1 MWQEEGEEKEEE
13 KGRKKAGKRP
23 LGQPNMGS
31 EKQEQEQYA
40 TDKTA
45 LPFSEQHYFSSY
57 DHFGI
62 HEEMLKDR
70 VRTLSYRN
78 AIMKNK
84 HLFKDKIVLDV
95 GCGTGV
101 LSMFAAQAGAK
112 HVLAVD
118 MSNIIEMAQQV
129 IDLNGFSDRITL
141 FRGKL
146 EDVELPY
153 KKVDIIISEWMGY
166 FLLYE
171 SMLDTV
177 LVARDMYL
185 KEGGLLFPDKA
196 SIHVAMIEDEEY
208 KNDKI
213 HFWED
218 PMQLYGFDYSPFVKV
233 AMVEP
238 LVDTVDNAA
247 VVTSHYKLIEFDLNT
262 VTVPELAFHRSFTL
276 RATRDDRVHA
286 LLAWFDIAFPS
297 DTPANVVT
305 FSTGAHAAYTHW
317 KQTVFYLDTVL
328 DVKKGEEITGSLA
341 SRPNVHN
348 NRELD
353 IELDWRFPAS
363 GPDDSRR
370 QSGKY
375 NYFLR

>member
-1 MWQEEGEEKEEE
+1 MSK
-13 KGRKKAGKRP
+13 P
-23 LGQPNMGS
+23 S
-31 EKQEQEQYA
+31 A
-40 TDKTA
+40 TDAKT
-45 LPFSEQHYFSSY
+45 LPFSEQHYFGSY

-112 HVLAVD
+112 HVIAVD
-118 MSNIIEMAQQV
+118 MSNIIEMAEKV
-129 IDLNGFSDRITL
+129 VDLNGFSDKITL
-141 FRGKL
+141 LRGKL

-153 KKVDIIISEWMGY
+153 KEVDIIISEWMGY

-177 LVARDMYL
+177 LIARDRYL
-185 KEGGLLFPDKA
+185 KKGGLIFPDKA
-196 SIHVAMIEDEEY
+196 SIHVALIEDEEY
-208 KNDKI
+208 KNEKI

-218 PMQLYGFDYSPFVKV
+218 PTQLYGFDYTPFVKI
-233 AMVEP
+233 AMAEP
-238 LVDTVDNAA
+238 LVDTVDNA
-247 VVTSHYKLIEFDLNT
+247 VVVSSHYQLIEFDLNT
-262 VTVPELAFHRSFTL
+262 VTIEGLAFHKQFKVT
-276 RATRDDRVHA
+276 ATRDDLVHGV
-286 LLAWFDIAFPS
+286 LSWFDIIFPS
-297 DTPANVVT
+297 DTKEGEVV

-317 KQTVFYLDTVL
+317 KQTVFYLDQVL
-328 DVKKGEEITGSLA
+328 DVKKGEVITGSLA
-341 SRPNVHN
+341 SRPNHLN
-348 NRELD
+348 PRELD
-353 IELDWRFPAS
+353 IELEWEFN
-363 GPDDSRR
+363 GTGEGDSRAKK
-370 QSGKY
+370 GKY

>member
-1 MWQEEGEEKEEE
+1 MTTV
-13 KGRKKAGKRP
+13 
-23 LGQPNMGS
+23 NDS
-31 EKQEQEQYA
+31 A
-40 TDKTA
+40 TDKA
-45 LPFSEQHYFSSY
+45 KLAFGEQHYFSSY

-62 HEEMLKDR
+62 HEEMLKDK

-129 IDLNGFSDRITL
+129 IDLNGFSDKITL
-141 FRGKL
+141 IRGKL
-146 EDVELPY
+146 EDVVLPY
-153 KKVDIIISEWMGY
+153 DKVDIIISEWMGY

-185 KEGGLLFPDKA
+185 KEGGLIFPDKA
-196 SIHVAMIEDEEY
+196 SIHLALIEDEEY
-208 KNDKI
+208 KNEKI
-213 HFWED
+213 EFWED
-218 PMQLYGFDYSPFVKV
+218 PMQLYGFDYSPFKKI
-233 AMVEP
+233 AMSEP
-238 LVDTVDNAA
+238 LVDVVDNGS
-247 VVTSHYKLIEFDLNT
+247 VVTSHYELIEFDLNT
-262 VTVPELAFHRSFTL
+262 VKIEDLAFVRNFKVK
-276 RATRDDRVHA
+276 ATRDDAVHA
-286 LLAWFDIAFPS
+286 ILSWFDIDFPS
-297 DTPANVVT
+297 DKEENIVS
-305 FSTGAHAAYTHW
+305 FSTGAHATYTHW
-317 KQTVFYLDTVL
+317 KQTVFYLPRVL
-328 DVKKGEEITGSLA
+328 DIKKGEEISGTLA
-341 SRPNVHN
+341 CRPNEFN

-353 IELDWRFPAS
+353 IEIDWDFKAS
-363 GPDDSRR
+363 GETDSRKNK
-370 QSGKY
+370 GKH

>member
-1 MWQEEGEEKEEE
+1 MPE
-13 KGRKKAGKRP
+13 P
-23 LGQPNMGS
+23 L
-31 EKQEQEQYA
+31 KQYA
-40 TDKTA
+40 TDKKSLA
-45 LPFSEQHYFSSY
+45 FSEQHYFSSY

-70 VRTLSYRN
+70 VRTLAYRN

-95 GCGTGV
+95 GCGTGI

-118 MSNIIEMAQQV
+118 MSNIIEMAQKV
-129 IDLNGFSDRITL
+129 IDLNGFSDKITL

-146 EDVELPY
+146 EDVKLPY
-153 KKVDIIISEWMGY
+153 DKVDIIISEWMGY

-177 LVARDMYL
+177 LIARDLHL
-185 KEGGLLFPDKA
+185 KEGGLIFPDKA
-196 SIHVAMIEDEEY
+196 SIHVAMIEDEDY
-208 KNDKI
+208 KNEKI

-218 PMQLYGFDYSPFVKV
+218 SMQLYGFDYSPFVKI
-233 AMVEP
+233 AMSEP

-247 VVTSHYKLIEFDLNT
+247 IVTSHYKLIEFDLNT
-262 VTVPELAFHRSFTL
+262 VKIKDLAFHKDFKL
-276 RATRDDRVHA
+276 KVTRDDKVHA
-286 LLAWFDIAFPS
+286 LLAWFDCDFPYENE
-297 DTPANVVT
+297 DDKVVLP
-305 FSTGAHAAYTHW
+305 TGAHVPYTHW
-317 KQTVFYLDTVL
+317 KQTVFYLDQVL

-341 SRPNVHN
+341 SRPNEFN

-353 IELDWRFPAS
+353 IEIEWDFKAT
-363 GPDDSRR
+363 GDDDSRK
-370 QSGKY
+370 QKGKH

>member
-1 MWQEEGEEKEEE
+1 MTT
-13 KGRKKAGKRP
+13 
-23 LGQPNMGS
+23 
-31 EKQEQEQYA
+31 A
-40 TDKTA
+40 TDKKS

-62 HEEMLKDR
+62 HEEMLKDK

-118 MSNIIEMAQQV
+118 MSNIIEMAEKV
-129 IDLNGFSDRITL
+129 IDLNGFSDKITL
-141 FRGKL
+141 IRGKL
-146 EDVELPY
+146 EDVVLPY
-153 KKVDIIISEWMGY
+153 DKVDIIISEWMGY

-177 LVARDMYL
+177 LEARDKYL
-185 KEGGLLFPDKA
+185 KEGGLIFPDKA
-196 SIHVAMIEDEEY
+196 SIHIAMIEDAEY
-208 KNDKI
+208 KAEKI
-213 HFWED
+213 EFWED
-218 PMQLYGFDYSPFVKV
+218 PMQLYGFDYSPFKEI
-233 AMVEP
+233 AMAEP
-238 LVDTVDNAA
+238 LVDVVDNGA
-247 VVTSHYKLIEFDLNT
+247 VCTSHYKLIEFDLNT
-262 VTVPELAFHRSFTL
+262 VTIAELAFARDFKLTV
-276 RATRDDRVHA
+276 TRDDTIHA

-297 DTPANVVT
+297 DSEKGIVE
-305 FSTGAHAAYTHW
+305 FSTGAHATYTHW
-317 KQTVFYLDTVL
+317 KQTVFYLPETL
-328 DVKKGEEITGSLA
+328 DVNRGEVISGSLA
-341 SRPNVHN
+341 CQPNTIN

-353 IELDWRFPAS
+353 IELRWDFRAS
-363 GPDDSRR
+363 GDNDSRCR
-370 QSGKY
+370 TGKH

>member
-1 MWQEEGEEKEEE
+1 MD
-13 KGRKKAGKRP
+13 
-23 LGQPNMGS
+23 S
-31 EKQEQEQYA
+31 A
-40 TDKTA
+40 TDEKTLA
-45 LPFSEQHYFSSY
+45 FSEQHYFGSY
-57 DHFGI
+57 DHFAI

-118 MSNIIEMAQQV
+118 MSNIIEMAQKV
-129 IDLNGFSDRITL
+129 TDLNGFSDKITF

-146 EDVELPY
+146 EDVQLPY
-153 KKVDIIISEWMGY
+153 DKVDIIISEWMGY

-177 LVARDMYL
+177 LIARDRYL
-185 KEGGLLFPDKA
+185 KEGGLIFPDKA
-196 SIHVAMIEDEEY
+196 SIHVALIEDENY
-208 KNDKI
+208 KNEKI

-218 PMQLYGFDYSPFVKV
+218 PMQLYGFDYTPFVKV
-233 AMVEP
+233 AMSEP
-238 LVDTVDNAA
+238 LVDTVDNGS
-247 VVTSHYKLIEFDLNT
+247 VVSSHYQLIEFDLNT
-262 VTVPELAFHRSFTL
+262 VKIEDLAFESKFKLT
-276 RATRDDRVHA
+276 ATRDDMAHA
-286 LLAWFDIAFPS
+286 VLSWFDIIFPS
-297 DTPANVVT
+297 DTKENEVV

-317 KQTVFYLDTVL
+317 KQTVFYMDQVL
-328 DVKKGEEITGSLA
+328 DLKKGETVTGSLA
-341 SRPNVHN
+341 SRPNHIN
-348 NRELD
+348 PRELD
-353 IELDWRFPAS
+353 IELTWDFKGADENDTRA
-363 GPDDSRR
+363 
-370 QSGKY
+370 QKGKY

>member
-1 MWQEEGEEKEEE
+1 
-13 KGRKKAGKRP
+13 
-23 LGQPNMGS
+23 MGS
-31 EKQEQEQYA
+31 EKPDTSA

-118 MSNIIEMAQQV
+118 MSNIIEMAQKV
-129 IDLNGFSDRITL
+129 IDVNGFSERITL

-146 EDVELPY
+146 EDVKLPY
-153 KKVDIIISEWMGY
+153 DKVDIIISEWMGY

-218 PMQLYGFDYSPFVKV
+218 PMQLYGFDYSPFVKI

-238 LVDTVDNAA
+238 LVDTVDNGA
-247 VVTSHYKLIEFDLNT
+247 VVTSHYKLIDFDLNT
-262 VTVPELAFHRSFTL
+262 VTIEQLAFHRTFRL
-276 RATRDDRVHA
+276 KATRDDRVHA
-286 LLAWFDIAFPS
+286 LLAWFDIDFPS
-297 DTPANVVT
+297 DTPENVVS
-305 FSTGAHAAYTHW
+305 FSTGAHATYTHW
-317 KQTVFYLDTVL
+317 KQTVFYLDRVL
-328 DVKKGEEITGSLA
+328 DVKKGEEISGSLA
-341 SRPNVHN
+341 SRPNEFN
-348 NRELD
+348 NRDLD
-353 IELDWRFPAS
+353 IELEFNFPAS

-370 QSGKY
+370 TTGKY

>member
-1 MWQEEGEEKEEE
+1 MAAEK
-13 KGRKKAGKRP
+13 K
-23 LGQPNMGS
+23 ND
-31 EKQEQEQYA
+31 YA
-40 TDKTA
+40 TDKAT

-70 VRTLSYRN
+70 VRTLAYRN

-118 MSNIIEMAQQV
+118 MSNIIEMAEKV
-129 IDLNGFSDRITL
+129 ADLNGFSDKIT
-141 FRGKL
+141 FFKGKL
-146 EDVELPY
+146 EDVTLPY
-153 KKVDIIISEWMGY
+153 DKVDIIISEWMGY

-177 LVARDMYL
+177 LIARDMYL
-185 KEGGLLFPDKA
+185 KEGGLIFPDKA

-218 PMQLYGFDYSPFVKV
+218 PMQLYGFDYTPFVKI
-233 AMVEP
+233 AMSEP
-238 LVDTVDNAA
+238 LVDIVDNGS
-247 VVTSHYKLIEFDLNT
+247 VVTGHQQLIEFDLNT
-262 VTVPELAFHRSFTL
+262 VKIEELAFHKSFKL
-276 RATRDDRVHA
+276 KATRDDKVHA
-286 LLAWFDIAFPS
+286 LLSWFDIDFPS
-297 DTPANVVT
+297 DTKENIVT
-305 FSTGAHAAYTHW
+305 FSTGAHATYTHW
-317 KQTVFYLDTVL
+317 KQTVFYLDQVL

-341 SRPNVHN
+341 SRPNEHN
-348 NRELD
+348 PRELD
-353 IELDWRFPAS
+353 IELDWNFKAS
-363 GPDDSRR
+363 GDNDSR
-370 QSGKY
+370 QQKGKL

>member
-1 MWQEEGEEKEEE
+1 MTEEVKKE
-13 KGRKKAGKRP
+13 
-23 LGQPNMGS
+23 S
-31 EKQEQEQYA
+31 YA
-40 TDKTA
+40 TDKKSLA
-45 LPFSEQHYFSSY
+45 FSEQHYFSSY
-57 DHFGI
+57 NHFGI

-118 MSNIIEMAQQV
+118 MSNIIEMAQKV
-129 IDLNGFSDRITL
+129 IDLNGFSDKITL

-146 EDVELPY
+146 EDVKLPY
-153 KKVDIIISEWMGY
+153 DKVDIIISEWMGY

-177 LVARDMYL
+177 LIARDLYL
-185 KEGGLLFPDKA
+185 KEGGLIFPDKA

-218 PMQLYGFDYSPFVKV
+218 SMQLYGFDYSPFVKI
-233 AMVEP
+233 AMSEP
-238 LVDTVDNAA
+238 LVDIVDNGS
-247 VVTSHYKLIEFDLNT
+247 VVTSHNKIIEFDLNT
-262 VTVPELAFHRSFTL
+262 VKIEDLAFHKEFKL
-276 RATRDDRVHA
+276 KATRDDKVHA
-286 LLAWFDIAFPS
+286 LLSWFDIDFPS
-297 DTPANVVT
+297 DTKENIVT
-305 FSTGAHAAYTHW
+305 FSTGAHATYTHW
-317 KQTVFYLDTVL
+317 KQTVFYLDQVL
-328 DVKKGEEITGSLA
+328 DVKKGEEITGSIA
-341 SRPNVHN
+341 SRPNEFN

-353 IELDWRFPAS
+353 IELDWDFKAS
-363 GPDDSRR
+363 GENDSRK

>member
-1 MWQEEGEEKEEE
+1 MSEEE
-13 KGRKKAGKRP
+13 
-23 LGQPNMGS
+23 NNS
-31 EKQEQEQYA
+31 YA
-40 TDKTA
+40 TDKKSLA
-45 LPFSEQHYFSSY
+45 FSEQHYFSSY

-70 VRTLSYRN
+70 VRTLAYRN

-118 MSNIIEMAQQV
+118 MSNIIEMAQKV
-129 IDLNGFSDRITL
+129 IDLNGFSDKITL

-146 EDVELPY
+146 EDVKLPY
-153 KKVDIIISEWMGY
+153 EKVDIIISEWMGY

-177 LVARDMYL
+177 LIARDLYL

-196 SIHVAMIEDEEY
+196 SIYVAMIEDEEY
-208 KNDKI
+208 KNEKI

-218 PMQLYGFDYSPFVKV
+218 PMQLYGFDYSPFTKI
-233 AMVEP
+233 AMSEP
-238 LVDTVDNAA
+238 LVDTVNNAS
-247 VVTSHYKLIEFDLNT
+247 VVTSHYELVSFDLNT
-262 VTVPELAFHRSFTL
+262 VKIEDLAFHKNFKLT
-276 RATRDDRVHA
+276 ATRDDRIHA
-286 LLAWFDIAFPS
+286 LLAWFDCEFPS
-297 DTPANVVT
+297 EKKEDKVILP
-305 FSTGAHAAYTHW
+305 TGAHVAYTHW
-317 KQTVFYLDTVL
+317 KQTVFYLDQVL
-328 DVKKGEEITGSLA
+328 DVKKGEEIIGSLA
-341 SRPNVHN
+341 SRPNEFN

-353 IELDWRFPAS
+353 IELEWDFKAT
-363 GPDDSRR
+363 GPEDSRQ